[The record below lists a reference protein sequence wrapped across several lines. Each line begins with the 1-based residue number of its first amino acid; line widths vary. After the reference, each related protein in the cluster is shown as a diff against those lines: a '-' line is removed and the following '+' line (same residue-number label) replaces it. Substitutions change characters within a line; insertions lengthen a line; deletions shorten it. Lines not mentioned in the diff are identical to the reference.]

1 MTNFYQLKDGNLT
14 LVRGLVTVGTV
25 QKNAQFRTAE
35 EAASIEAYA
44 RANNPPEQREGYRA
58 KRDGYELKDGKWE
71 TKWVYEPL
79 SVEELTAIYD
89 SAMEEHLD
97 AEKAARGYTKREPS
111 DYANSTVPRYK
122 QDADDWT
129 KHRDAVMLYG
139 LEVQNKAARGET
151 VPTLDK
157 FRAGLPKIVWTI
169 QDKPK
174 NMEA

>member
-1 MTNFYQLKDGNLT
+1 MNFYQLKEDGNLA
-14 LVRGLVTVGTV
+14 LVLGLVKVGEV
-25 QKNAQFRTAE
+25 QKNAQFLTVE
-35 EAASIEAYA
+35 EAASIEAYE
-44 RANNPPEQREGYRA
+44 RKNNAPEEREGYRA
-58 KRDGYELKDGKWE
+58 KSDGYELKDGKWA

-97 AEKAARGYTKREPS
+97 AEKAERGYTKREPS

-139 LEVQNKAARGET
+139 LDVLNKAARGES
-151 VPTLDK
+151 VPTLAEFK
-157 FRAGLPKIVWTI
+157 AALPVIHWT
-169 QDKPK
+169 
-174 NMEA
+174 EE

>member
-1 MTNFYQLKDGNLT
+1 MTIFYQLKDGKLA
-14 LVRGLVTVGTV
+14 LVRGLVTVGAV
-25 QKNAQFRTAE
+25 QKNAQFLTAE
-35 EAASIEAYA
+35 EAASIDAYE
-44 RANNPPEQREGYRA
+44 RANNSAEPREGYRA
-58 KRDGYELKDGKWE
+58 KSDGYELVGGKWT

-97 AEKAARGYTKREPS
+97 AEKAERGYTKREPS

-139 LEVQNKAARGET
+139 LDVLNKAARGEP
-151 VPTLDK
+151 VPTLAVFK
-157 FRAGLPKIVWTI
+157 AGLPVITWT
-169 QDKPK
+169 
-174 NMEA
+174 EE

>member
-1 MTNFYQLKDGNLT
+1 MNFYQLKEDGNFA
-14 LVRGLVTVGTV
+14 LVRGLVTVGAV
-25 QKNAQFRTAE
+25 QKNAQFLTAE
-35 EAASIEAYA
+35 EAASIDAYE
-44 RANNPPEQREGYRA
+44 RANNSAEPREGYRA
-58 KRDGYELKDGKWE
+58 RSDGYELEDGKWV

-79 SVEELTAIYD
+79 SVEELTALYD

-139 LEVQNKAARGET
+139 LDILNKAARGEP
-151 VPTLDK
+151 VPTLAEFK
-157 FRAGLPKIVWTI
+157 AALPVIHWT
-169 QDKPK
+169 
-174 NMEA
+174 EE